1 MGLCIKHII
10 ALLQIKGVGRKTVFS
25 IANTVEGINFS
36 DKDFLIFLSSFLKK
50 NILKRIESTA
60 FNDIEDA
67 LNKAQ
72 MIIENSLKEQINIL
86 SFYDD
91 EYPTIL
97 KEISNPPIAINY
109 KGNLNILK
117 EKKGIAIIGTRE
129 PTKNGEIAADFFGK
143 EFSKLGFNIV
153 SGLAIG
159 CDTYAHKGCI
169 SVNGKTTAILGNGLD
184 HKSIYPKENLELTK
198 EILKNGGVLL
208 SEYFIGTRVSPS
220 FLIDRDRL
228 QSAISQATIVIQ
240 TGIEGGTM
248 HAVNSTLASNKPL
261 ACVQYNSSDDLDN
274 IKTKGNI
281 KLIDEGAFRLSSRN
295 ISDFANIINNI
306 PLNTATCKVKGIIFD
321 LDQTLIESNIAEK
334 ERQNR
339 NWNEVYTM
347 IPFFRLYEGY
357 NEVFKYIKKCG
368 LKVCIVTNSPRIY
381 AEKVLF
387 QFQIPY
393 DHIVA
398 FHDVKKRKPDP
409 EPMLKALSLLK
420 EDADNVISFGDRVI
434 DIESSNKAKIKS
446 IACVWGTSEK
456 DELDKSSC
464 FKIIQKA
471 TDIITILNTSI

>member
-25 IANTVEGINFS
+25 IADTVEGINFS
-36 DKDFLIFLSSFLKK
+36 DRDFSLFLSSFLKT
-50 NILKRIESTA
+50 NTLKRVELTA
-60 FNDIEDA
+60 FNNIEDA
-67 LNKAQ
+67 LIKAQ

-97 KEISNPPIAINY
+97 KKISNPPIAINY

-117 EKKGIAIIGTRE
+117 QKKGIAIIGTRE

-169 SVNGKTTAILGNGLD
+169 SVNGQTTAILGNGLD
-184 HKSIYPKENLELTK
+184 DKSIYPKENLELTK
-198 EILKNGGVLL
+198 QILKNGGLLL

-228 QSAISQATIVIQ
+228 QSGISQATIVIQ

-248 HAVNSTLASNKPL
+248 HAVNSTLVSNKPL
-261 ACVQYNSSDDLDN
+261 ACVQYNISENLDN
-274 IKTKGNI
+274 VKTKGNI
-281 KLIDEGAFRLSSRN
+281 KLIDEGAFPLSSRN
-295 ISDFANIINNI
+295 ISDFENIINNKF
-306 PLNTATCKVKGIIFD
+306 LNSSNDKIKGIIFD
-321 LDQTLIESNIAEK
+321 LDQTLVDSNIAEK

-347 IPFFRLYEGY
+347 IPFFRLYDGY
-357 NEVFKYIKKCG
+357 KEVFKYIKSSG
-368 LKVCIVTNSPRIY
+368 LKVCIVTNSPKPY
-381 AEKVLF
+381 AEKVLS

-393 DHIVA
+393 DYIVA
-398 FHDVKKRKPDP
+398 FHDVKKRKPDS
-409 EPMLKALSLLK
+409 EPMLKALSLLN
-420 EDADNVISFGDRVI
+420 ENANNVISFGDRVD
-434 DIESSNKAKIKS
+434 DIVSSNKAKIKS
-446 IACVWGTSEK
+446 IACAWGTNEK
-456 DELDKSSC
+456 GELDKSSF
-464 FKIIQKA
+464 FKMIKKA
-471 TDIITILNTSI
+471 TDIIDILNTNI